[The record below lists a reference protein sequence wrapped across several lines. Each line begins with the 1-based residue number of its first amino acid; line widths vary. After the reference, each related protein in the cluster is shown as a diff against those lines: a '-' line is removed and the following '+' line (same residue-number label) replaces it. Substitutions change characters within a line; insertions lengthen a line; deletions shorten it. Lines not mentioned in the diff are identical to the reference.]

1 MQQPSLNTV
10 FDAEREY
17 LAIESALLESARG
30 RWFLA
35 EHGRRA
41 RRLDSALLEDAI
53 GRLKTSLREP
63 PALLGQLKFE
73 IEQICAFVAETRGA
87 MMAKPPSQPIAEG
100 RTAEANAS
108 PVRSI
113 LRATEDLHE
122 LAWSLQAN
130 DINPDACTEIA
141 RHASQIYAMSHV
153 QAVELHRTIQFS
165 SALESI
171 SARLSALLQT
181 IGHEMQIDT
190 GGAPALVPPPA

>member
-73 IEQICAFVAETRGA
+73 IEQISAFVAETHDI
-87 MMAKPPSQPIAEG
+87 MMATPPSRPVAEG

-122 LAWSLQAN
+122 LAWSLQAK
-130 DINPDACTEIA
+130 DINPDA
-141 RHASQIYAMSHV
+141 
-153 QAVELHRTIQFS
+153 
-165 SALESI
+165 
-171 SARLSALLQT
+171 
-181 IGHEMQIDT
+181 
-190 GGAPALVPPPA
+190 